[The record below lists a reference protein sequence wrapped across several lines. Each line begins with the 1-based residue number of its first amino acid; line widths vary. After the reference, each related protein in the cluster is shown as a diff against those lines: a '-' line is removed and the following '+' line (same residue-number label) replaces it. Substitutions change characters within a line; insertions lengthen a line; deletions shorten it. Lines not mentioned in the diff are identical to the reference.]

1 VAIILALTH
10 ASYAQL
16 VAGPGVTDASS
27 SQPTSNRTFSFSG
40 TIPGQLD
47 GALSVTFSIYPDQ
60 QSTTA
65 LWTETQV
72 VQVTGEKYSVMLGST
87 VTTGLPPEI
96 FSADQAH
103 WLGVQVNGS
112 EKRFLLVSV
121 PYAMKAVEAERL
133 GGLLPTDFVTV
144 QQLQSALQ
152 SVVAPGTSTQP
163 KATSTGPTGQAAAAG
178 TPPQPATDFTDN
190 NTSEVLLVTQQG
202 TGYAVHA
209 ITSSQAE
216 AILAQNDSIGGTALH
231 AFATNATGTSI
242 GVLAETTS
250 PNGIAGVFNNRTGGK
265 ILSLRNNGVEVASAD
280 VNGNL
285 TASGQVQ
292 ATTFSGGGFGLFGI
306 PQSAINATPFN
317 NPSSV
322 VARDSN
328 GSFAANQV
336 AATTFSGGGFGLFGI
351 PQSAINATP
360 FNNPSSVVARDSN
373 GSFAANQVTATTF
386 SGGGFGLFGIPQSA
400 INATPF
406 NNPFSVV
413 ARDQNGSFAANQVTA
428 TTFSGGGFGLFGIPQ
443 SAINA
448 TPFNNPFSVVARD
461 QNGSFAAN
469 QVTATTFSGGG
480 FGLFGIPQSAINA
493 TPLNDAFSVVA
504 RDQNGSFAAN
514 QITAT
519 TFSGGNLQV
528 MNQLTS
534 SGFVDFSG
542 AVTAPVRTVLTAN
555 IPPLCFTSKE
565 LLLVTDAVPGQQLFV
580 CNSNGNGWVLLGDGG
595 GSAGSSN
602 VSGNTTGTLENV
614 SQLGSGTALTVS
626 STSGTAVSASST
638 SGMAIHGDST
648 GVGVQGSSQGGI
660 GVWAAATANDSTGTA
675 LLLSHA
681 SQGKLIDGGVSL
693 GSGTDIFET
702 FSVTAE
708 GDVTFNG
715 AMMTPYETTGT
726 WFASSLVKLTSIPGN
741 FGAGTVA
748 MTSPGDTSGVIGII
762 SGLPASGSRIQVV
775 QSGQFFCN
783 FDGPATSG
791 HYVGIS
797 KTTAGDCTDI
807 GASYPTDGQQVVG
820 RVLSSFVTGTGRVL
834 LFQSELHGGAG
845 GAGNAITI
853 NTGAGLT
860 GGPITGS
867 GTISIANSGVTNAM
881 LQNSSVTITPG
892 PGLAGGGPVSLG
904 GTVTLSNTGV
914 LSLNGRVG
922 SVTSATGDYS
932 FAQISGSAAVSQLPA
947 TVAYSNQANTF
958 TGNQTV
964 NGSVTASSFSGSG
977 STLTGVN
984 AATLNGFASGSFAQV
999 AAANTF
1005 AAKQTLAASTT
1016 ASASLNVPAG
1026 SGPSSPV
1033 AGDLWNT
1040 GSTVQY
1046 RDNASTT
1053 RSLVSTTQ
1061 SGGLQLLK
1069 LTASIT
1075 PASVASQGCTEQSFT
1090 VSGISSGDVLLSV
1103 LQPSTSSP
1111 GANIAIGGF
1120 RVSAANTVAVQF
1132 CNVSR
1137 NNSTP
1142 TAGVYTFAFMR

>member
-1 VAIILALTH
+1 VLSPDYGGREDSSLPQETPMKRKALLYVPLVVAIILALTH

-336 AATTFSGGGFGLFGI
+336 A
-351 PQSAINATP
+351 
-360 FNNPSSVVARDSN
+360 
-373 GSFAANQVTATTF
+373 
-386 SGGGFGLFGIPQSA
+386 
-400 INATPF
+400 
-406 NNPFSVV
+406 
-413 ARDQNGSFAANQVTA
+413 A

>member
-1 VAIILALTH
+1 VLSPDYGGREDSSLPQETPMKRKALLYVPLVVAIILALTH

-202 TGYAVHA
+202 TGYAIHA

-292 ATTFSGGGFGLFGI
+292 
-306 PQSAINATPFN
+306 
-317 NPSSV
+317 
-322 VARDSN
+322 
-328 GSFAANQV
+328 
-336 AATTFSGGGFGLFGI
+336 
-351 PQSAINATP
+351 
-360 FNNPSSVVARDSN
+360 
-373 GSFAANQVTATTF
+373 ATTF